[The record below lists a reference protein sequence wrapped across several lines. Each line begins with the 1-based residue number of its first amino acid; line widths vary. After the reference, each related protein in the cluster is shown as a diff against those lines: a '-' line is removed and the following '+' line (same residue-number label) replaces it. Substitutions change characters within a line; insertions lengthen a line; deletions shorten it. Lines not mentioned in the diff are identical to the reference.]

1 MTKRIL
7 GIDLGSY
14 SIKIV
19 RLDGGRHSP
28 QFTLLD
34 CEEVVLP
41 IEEDNK
47 DIHKNI
53 LLDLKSKGLLDAEI
67 IAADFSAKAG
77 QMRIMKTPFKEFRK
91 IDAVLLGLL
100 ETELPFETSDMIISW
115 HRFIEASNNKDISDD
130 LNSTIRI
137 AFAKKDIIAESL
149 AILNEAQ
156 IDPRFLYMSNLV
168 PYELVRHAGINHFI
182 DKESFTASAIIDFG
196 HTFINFIVF
205 DHYGIRFSRSLMLG
219 GIKLTE
225 DIAKGLSISFLEAQ
239 KLKHEEADLLGDDN
253 NIINNL
259 AKNHY
264 YKIFN
269 EITRIIISLKTSDNI
284 DIKSISIIGGA
295 SSINNIVPFAHNL
308 LSPMDINII
317 DVGLAKYGIN
327 HQFAAPFASALSCLQ
342 LHAKHSRFNFRKDE
356 FTWRGGLDS
365 LRARSHQLILWSLAF
380 VCSLVVL
387 WFTVSMVL
395 KRENEDLN
403 KRLKQVCSEILGQPS
418 SSHKKCLALMQ
429 EQINNSAETSI
440 PDYTASDIF
449 LKLAEV
455 LPKEANM
462 VITELDIMDKK
473 VRIGADV
480 PSFEDVDTLS
490 SYLAKIPCFINLEK
504 GNAQKKDKIVKVSF
518 SADLDCNAKETSKK
532 VNLPK

>member
-19 RLDGGRHSP
+19 RLDCGRQSP
-28 QFTLLD
+28 KFTLLD
-34 CEEVVLP
+34 CEELILP

-53 LLDLKSKGLLDAEI
+53 LLDLKSRGLLDAEI
-67 IAADFSAKAG
+67 IAANFSAKAG
-77 QMRIMKTPFKEFRK
+77 QMRIMKTPFKESRK

-100 ETELPFETSDMIISW
+100 ETELPFETNDMIMSW
-115 HRFIEASNNKDISDD
+115 HRFIDSSNNKNISDD
-130 LNSTIRI
+130 LSSTIRI

-156 IDPRFLYMSNLV
+156 IDPRFLYMSSLV

-182 DKESFTASAIIDFG
+182 SEESFNASAMIDFG
-196 HTFINFIVF
+196 HNFINFCVF

-225 DIAKGLSISFLEAQ
+225 DISKAMSISFVEAQ
-239 KLKHEEADLLGDDN
+239 KLKHEEVDLLGDD

-269 EITRIIISLKTSDNI
+269 EITRMIISLKISDNI
-284 DIKSISIIGGA
+284 DIKSISIFGGG
-295 SSINNIVPFAHNL
+295 SGVNNIVPFAHNL

-317 DVGLAKYGIN
+317 DVGLAKYNIKP
-327 HQFAAPFASALSCLQ
+327 HFAVPFASALSCLQ

-365 LRARSHQLILWSLAF
+365 LRARSHQLILWSLAL
-380 VCSLVVL
+380 VCSLVIL
-387 WFTVSMVL
+387 WSSVSMVL
-395 KRENEDLN
+395 KKENEDLN

-418 SSHKKCLALMQ
+418 PGHKKCLAIMK
-429 EQINNSAETSI
+429 EQINSSEETSI

-480 PSFEDVDTLS
+480 PSFEDVDVLS

-504 GNAQKKDKIVKVSF
+504 GNAQKKDKMVKVSF
-518 SADLDCNAKETSKK
+518 SADLDCNVKETSKK
-532 VNLPK
+532 INPPK